1 VRARARPGQ
10 GHLVRAREALVAT
23 IVDILDIHSYIREVL
38 LTKTLI
44 DIDEDLLAEAAIA
57 FGTKTKKDTVT
68 AALKEGVERKKRA
81 LALARLAARADA
93 GDFDLLLDKE
103 NYRR

>member
-1 VRARARPGQ
+1 M
-10 GHLVRAREALVAT
+10 
-23 IVDILDIHSYIREVL
+23 
-38 LTKTLI
+38 TKTLI
-44 DIDEDLLAEAAIA
+44 DIDEELLAEAAIA

-68 AALKEGVERKKRA
+68 AALREGVERKKRA

-93 GDFDLLLDKE
+93 GEFDVLLDKE

>member
-1 VRARARPGQ
+1 MA
-10 GHLVRAREALVAT
+10 
-23 IVDILDIHSYIREVL
+23 
-38 LTKTLI
+38 KTLI
-44 DIDEDLLAEAAIA
+44 DIDEQLLADAAIA

-68 AALKEGVERKKRA
+68 AALKDGVERKKRA

-93 GDFDLLLDKE
+93 GDFDMLLDKA

>member
-1 VRARARPGQ
+1 M
-10 GHLVRAREALVAT
+10 
-23 IVDILDIHSYIREVL
+23 
-38 LTKTLI
+38 TKTLI